1 MRGLGGSRADDGR
14 HLAPGRGKAAGQ
26 AQTGRAGAG
35 CSWHGTCGPAAGR
48 CPVSGGTGPAR
59 ASLAD
64 IRAARRQLGG
74 ELIRLREAARF
85 SQTDLAR
92 KMACARSTLSASEHG
107 HSLGSQ
113 QLWQR
118 IDDLL
123 GAGGA
128 LVRRR
133 DEVAA
138 MTTMAADDLVAE
150 GLRAPGGRPP
160 AGTVSG
166 RERDPITA
174 VRACPG
180 CGKRLTLRLELRAMR
195 LVESRPAAAMGLT
208 RAAGP
213 GRSPGGPGAAR
224 AEHAARP
231 GPRGRSRRGRAALR

>member
-1 MRGLGGSRADDGR
+1 M
-14 HLAPGRGKAAGQ
+14 
-26 AQTGRAGAG
+26 
-35 CSWHGTCGPAAGR
+35 
-48 CPVSGGTGPAR
+48 SGGTGPAR

-138 MTTMAADDLVAE
+138 MTTMAADE
-150 GLRAPGGRPP
+150 PGRRGPAGAGRP
-160 AGTVSG
+160 ASG
-166 RERDPITA
+166 RHGQRRERDPITA

-224 AEHAARP
+224 AEYAARP